1 MPLVKITRLLVICE
15 SEGVSFGYHRPA
27 MRAQL
32 RRLLRVG
39 LDERVPAREA
49 KHVILTNAITL
60 IAVVQ
65 LVPLAGLALAAGLR
79 LVVYWI
85 LSCSLA
91 FLTVL
96 AVSATGRVLAA
107 RAWFAVVSAVGIVG
121 ACVLLGPEM
130 HAEVYLLVAVTATW
144 YVWASARHAILITV
158 LFLASYVVLLVLYDN
173 FGALDPPPAAL
184 ARFLRVALFAGVT
197 FALLGIVGWSHWQT
211 TLTDRK
217 LDDEHAR
224 SERLL
229 RNVLPDRIAERLKDG
244 PIALADRFE
253 DVTVLFADIVGFT
266 PLSATLA
273 PERVVELLNQVFT
286 RFDELAARHQ
296 VEKIKT
302 IGDAYM
308 VVAGL
313 PEPRTDH
320 AEAAAQ
326 LALDL
331 GVAIADLSRSTGH
344 TLQIRIGLC
353 SGPAVAGVIGLQKF
367 AYDLWG
373 DTVNTAARMES
384 HGAPGE
390 IHVTESTWRLLRERY
405 TFVDRGMID
414 VKGKGLMRTY
424 FLNGGPIGASRE

>member
-1 MPLVKITRLLVICE
+1 
-15 SEGVSFGYHRPA
+15 
-27 MRAQL
+27 
-32 RRLLRVG
+32 
-39 LDERVPAREA
+39 
-49 KHVILTNAITL
+49 
-60 IAVVQ
+60 
-65 LVPLAGLALAAGLR
+65 
-79 LVVYWI
+79 
-85 LSCSLA
+85 
-91 FLTVL
+91 
-96 AVSATGRVLAA
+96 
-107 RAWFAVVSAVGIVG
+107 VSAVGIVG

-130 HAEVYLLVAVTATW
+130 QPESYLLVAVTATW
-144 YVWASARHAILITV
+144 YVWSSARHAILITL
-158 LFLASYVVLLVLYDN
+158 LFLTSYVVLLFLYAN
-173 FGALDPPPAAL
+173 VAPVDPPPAAF
-184 ARFLRVALFAGVT
+184 ARLVKVGLFTEVM

-211 TLTDRK
+211 LLTDRK

-244 PIALADRFE
+244 PSTVADRFD

-286 RFDELAARHQ
+286 RFDELAAHHR

-313 PEPRTDH
+313 PEARNDH
-320 AEAAAQ
+320 AEAGAQ
-326 LALDL
+326 MALDMRA
-331 GVAIADLSRSTGH
+331 AIAEVGLTIGY
-344 TLQIRIGLC
+344 TLRIRIGLC
-353 SGPAVAGVIGLQKF
+353 SGPAVAGVIGIQKF

-390 IHVTESTWRLLRERY
+390 IQVTESTYQLLRERY
-405 TFVDRGMID
+405 VFEDRGMID
-414 VKGKGLMRTY
+414 VKGKGPMRTY
-424 FLNGGPIGASRE
+424 FLQGLQAPTQSGG

>member
-1 MPLVKITRLLVICE
+1 
-15 SEGVSFGYHRPA
+15 
-27 MRAQL
+27 MRARL
-32 RRLLRVG
+32 RRLLRLG
-39 LDERVPAREA
+39 LDDRVPAREA
-49 KHVILTNAITL
+49 NHVILTNAIAL

-65 LVPLAGLALAAGLR
+65 LVPLAGLAIAAALR

-85 LSCSLA
+85 IGCSIA
-91 FLTVL
+91 YVTVL
-96 AVSATGRVLAA
+96 GVSATGRVLAA
-107 RAWFAVVSAVGIVG
+107 RVWLAVVSAVGVVG
-121 ACVLLGPEM
+121 ACALLGREM
-130 HAEVYLLVAVTATW
+130 HAEAYLLVAISATW
-144 YVWASARHAILITV
+144 NAWSSARHAALVTL
-158 LFLASYVVLLVLYDN
+158 LFAVSYAVLLWLYAN
-173 FGALDPPPAAL
+173 VGPLDPPPAAL
-184 ARFLRVALFAGVT
+184 APLLKAGLFAGVML
-197 FALLGIVGWSHWQT
+197 ALLGILAWSHWQT

-244 PIALADRFE
+244 PITVADRFD

-266 PLSATLA
+266 PLSATLD

-286 RFDELAARHQ
+286 RFDELAAVHQ

-313 PEPRTDH
+313 PDPRADH

-326 LALDL
+326 MALDL
-331 GVAIADLSRSTGH
+331 RAAVAEISRTTGH
-344 TLQIRIGLC
+344 DLQIRIGMC
-353 SGPAVAGVIGLQKF
+353 SGPAVAGVIGIQKF

-384 HGAPGE
+384 HGTPGE
-390 IHVTESTWRLLRERY
+390 IQVTESTYRLLRGRYAFAERG
-405 TFVDRGMID
+405 VIE
-414 VKGKGLMRTY
+414 VKGKGPMRAY
-424 FLNGGPIGASRE
+424 FLNEGAGAEREGPEHRADASLDLP